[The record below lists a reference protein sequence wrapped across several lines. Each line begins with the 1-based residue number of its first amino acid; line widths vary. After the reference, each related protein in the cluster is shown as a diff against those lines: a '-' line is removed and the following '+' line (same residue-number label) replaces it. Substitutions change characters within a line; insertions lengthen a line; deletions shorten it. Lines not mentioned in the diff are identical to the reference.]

1 MLHRTGRQVGPLMA
15 LRGIPQHTTQDGA
28 RTFAELGLSPE
39 LVEAVERLGLLQ
51 PTPIQALVVP
61 LALAGGDLVGLAQTG
76 SGKTA
81 AFVLPLLDMIEP
93 EGGVQA
99 LIVCPTREIA
109 LQTAEFVGAVGNEV
123 GLRAAALIGGV
134 ALRPQ
139 IQALE
144 REGVELVIATPGRLL
159 DHVRRRTV
167 RLDAVT
173 DLVLDEADHMLDLG
187 FLPQVRDILE
197 ELPKERR
204 TMMFSA
210 TLPPAIE
217 RLAHRFM
224 RDPAMVDLRSETH
237 ARPGVE
243 HQLYLV
249 DPADKK
255 ACLLALV
262 AEEKTGSILVFMRR
276 RVDADW
282 ACRQL
287 SLEGHAVERMHADR
301 QQRHREEALEGF
313 RRGDLR
319 ILVATDLAARGI
331 DVPTIEHIINFDVP
345 ATVEDYIHR
354 SGRTAR
360 GSMGGIVS
368 TIATWRDK
376 SMIQSIESAL
386 GEELPRLVAPGVA
399 PWVEAKTPSRAQT
412 RSRRRLL

>member
-1 MLHRTGRQVGPLMA
+1 MA
-15 LRGIPQHTTQDGA
+15 LRGIPQHVTADGA
-28 RTFAELGLSPE
+28 RTFRDLGLSPE
-39 LVEAVERLGLLQ
+39 LVASVERLGLVR
-51 PTPIQALVVP
+51 PTPIQAAVIP
-61 LALAGGDLVGLAQTG
+61 IALEGGDLVGLAQTG

-93 EGGVQA
+93 EHGVQA

-109 LQTAEFVGAVGNEV
+109 LQTAEFVGAVGEEV
-123 GLRAAALIGGV
+123 GLRAVALIGGV
-134 ALRPQ
+134 GIRPQ
-139 IQALE
+139 VRDLQSRGA
-144 REGVELVIATPGRLL
+144 ELVIATPGRLL
-159 DHVRRRTV
+159 DHVRRRNL
-167 RLDAVT
+167 RLDGVT

-187 FLPQVRDILE
+187 FLPQVREILE
-197 ELPKERR
+197 ELPAGRR

-210 TLPPAIE
+210 TLPATIE

-224 RDPAMVDLRSETH
+224 RHPAMIDLRGETH
-237 ARPGVE
+237 ARPGIE

-249 DPADKK
+249 EPADKK

-287 SLEGHAVERMHADR
+287 ALEGHAVERMHADR

-345 ATVEDYIHR
+345 ATVEDYVHR
-354 SGRTAR
+354 AGRTAR

-376 SMIQSIESAL
+376 AMIQSIESAL
-386 GEELPRLVAPGVA
+386 GQELPRCRAPGVA
-399 PWVEAKTPSRAQT
+399 PFVEAKPAPRGQA

>member
-1 MLHRTGRQVGPLMA
+1 MA
-15 LRGIPQHTTQDGA
+15 LRGIPQHSSEHGA
-28 RTFAELGLSPE
+28 QSFSELGLSPE
-39 LVEAVERLGLLQ
+39 LVAAVERIGLLR
-51 PTPIQALVVP
+51 PTPIQCAVIPVALE
-61 LALAGGDLVGLAQTG
+61 GGDVVGLAQTG

-81 AFVLPLLDMIEP
+81 AFVLPLLDMVEP
-93 EGGVQA
+93 EHGVQA

-109 LQTAEFVGAVGNEV
+109 LQTAEFVSVVGHEV
-123 GLRAAALIGGV
+123 GLRGVALIGGV
-134 ALRPQ
+134 GMKGQ
-139 IQALE
+139 IDGLKQGGA
-144 REGVELVIATPGRLL
+144 ELVIATPGRLL
-159 DHVRRRTV
+159 DHVGRRNL
-167 RLDAVT
+167 RLDGVK

-187 FLPQVRDILE
+187 FLPQVQDILQ
-197 ELPKERR
+197 ELPKGRR

-217 RLAHRFM
+217 RLAKRFM
-224 RDPAMVDLRSETH
+224 HQPTTVDLRSETH

-249 DPADKK
+249 NPPDKK

-287 SLEGHAVERMHADR
+287 ALEGHKVERMHADR
-301 QQRHREEALEGF
+301 LQRHREEALEGF

-319 ILVATDLAARGI
+319 ILVATDVAARGI
-331 DVPTIEHIINFDVP
+331 DVPTIEHIINFDP
-345 ATVEDYIHR
+345 PDTVEDYVHR
-354 SGRTAR
+354 AGRTAR

-376 SMIQSIESAL
+376 ATIQSLESAL
-386 GEELPRLVAPGVA
+386 GQELPRLTAHGVE
-399 PWVEAKTPSRAQT
+399 PWVETKAVSRSQT
-412 RSRRRLL
+412 RRRRLL

>member
-1 MLHRTGRQVGPLMA
+1 MA
-15 LRGIPQHTTQDGA
+15 LRGIPQHSTEDGA
-28 RTFAELGLSPE
+28 KTFAELGLSPE
-39 LVEAVERLGLLQ
+39 LTEAVERLGISR
-51 PTPIQALVVP
+51 PTPIQAAVVP
-61 LALAGGDLVGLAQTG
+61 VALQGGDVVGLAQTG

-93 EGGVQA
+93 EHGVQA
-99 LIVCPTREIA
+99 LVVCPTREIA
-109 LQTAEFVGAVGNEV
+109 LQTAEFVGAVGEAV
-123 GLRAAALIGGV
+123 GLRGVALIGGV
-134 ALRPQ
+134 GLRPQ
-139 IQALE
+139 IRDLE
-144 REGVELVIATPGRLL
+144 TRGAELVIATPGRLL

-167 RLDAVT
+167 KLAGVT

-197 ELPKERR
+197 ALPEKRR

-224 RDPAMVDLRSETH
+224 REPAIVDLRGDTH

-262 AEEKTGSILVFMRR
+262 AEEKSGSILVFMRR

-287 SLEGHAVERMHADR
+287 ALEGHAVERMHADR
-301 QQRHREEALEGF
+301 HQRHREEALEGF

-331 DVPTIEHIINFDVP
+331 DVPIIEHIINFDVP
-345 ATVEDYIHR
+345 ATVEDYVHR
-354 SGRTAR
+354 AGRTAR

-376 SMIQSIESAL
+376 ALIQSIETAL
-386 GEELPRLVAPGVA
+386 GQGLPRCTAHGVA
-399 PWVEAKTPSRAQT
+399 PWVEAKATSRGQT

>member
-1 MLHRTGRQVGPLMA
+1 MA
-15 LRGIPQHTTQDGA
+15 LRGIPQHTTVDGA
-28 RTFAELGLSPE
+28 RTFGDLGLSAE
-39 LVEAVERLGLLQ
+39 LVEAVERLGLLS
-51 PTPIQALVVP
+51 PTPIQSAVIP
-61 LALAGGDLVGLAQTG
+61 AALAGGDVVGLAQTG

-93 EGGVQA
+93 EHGVQA

-109 LQTAEFVGAVGNEV
+109 LQTAEFVGVVGKEV
-123 GLRAAALIGGV
+123 GLRAVALIGGV
-134 ALRPQ
+134 GLGPQ
-139 IQALE
+139 IRNLE
-144 REGVELVIATPGRLL
+144 RDGAELVIATPGRLL
-159 DHVRRRTV
+159 DHVRRGTV
-167 RLDAVT
+167 RLEKVT

-187 FLPQVRDILE
+187 FLPQVQDILQS
-197 ELPKERR
+197 LPKGRR

-210 TLPPAIE
+210 TLPPIIE

-224 RDPAMVDLRSETH
+224 REPAILDLRSEFH

-249 DPADKK
+249 EPADKK

-287 SLEGHAVERMHADR
+287 ALEGHAVERMHADR
-301 QQRHREEALEGF
+301 LQKHREEALEGF

-319 ILVATDLAARGI
+319 ILVATDVAARGI
-331 DVPTIEHIINFDVP
+331 DVPTIEHIINFDIP
-345 ATVEDYIHR
+345 NTVEDYVHR
-354 SGRTAR
+354 AGRTAR
-360 GSMGGIVS
+360 GSMGGVVS

-376 SMIQSIESAL
+376 AMIQSIETGL
-386 GEELPRLVAPGVA
+386 GQELPRCTAPGVA
-399 PWVEAKTPSRAQT
+399 PFVEAKPSSRGQG
-412 RSRRRLL
+412 RGRRRML

>member
-1 MLHRTGRQVGPLMA
+1 MA
-15 LRGIPQHTTQDGA
+15 LRGIPQHSAKDDA
-28 RTFAELGLSPE
+28 RNWSELGLSPE
-39 LVEAVERLGLLQ
+39 LVASVERLGLAH
-51 PTPIQALVVP
+51 PTPIQSAVIPIALE
-61 LALAGGDLVGLAQTG
+61 GRDLVGLAQTG

-93 EGGVQA
+93 EHGVQA

-109 LQTAEFVGAVGNEV
+109 LQTAEFVGVVGEEV
-123 GLRAAALIGGV
+123 GLRAVALIGGV
-134 ALRPQ
+134 GIRPQ
-139 IQALE
+139 ITDLKTRGA
-144 REGVELVIATPGRLL
+144 ELVIATPGRLL
-159 DHVRRRTV
+159 DHVRRRNL
-167 RLDAVT
+167 RLDGVK

-187 FLPQVRDILE
+187 FLPQVREILE
-197 ELPKERR
+197 ELPKGRR

-210 TLPPAIE
+210 TLPPLIE

-224 RDPAMVDLRSETH
+224 REPAMVDLRGETH

-249 DPADKK
+249 EPADKK

-262 AEEKTGSILVFMRR
+262 AEEKTGSILVFMKR

-287 SLEGHAVERMHADR
+287 ALEGHAVERMHADR

-345 ATVEDYIHR
+345 ATVEDYVHR
-354 SGRTAR
+354 AGRTAR

-376 SMIQSIESAL
+376 AMIQSIESAL
-386 GEELPRLVAPGVA
+386 GQELPRCTAPGVA
-399 PWVEAKTPSRAQT
+399 SWVEKKPAPRGQK

>member
-1 MLHRTGRQVGPLMA
+1 MA
-15 LRGIPQHTTQDGA
+15 LRGIPQHVSEGGA
-28 RTFAELGLSPE
+28 RTFGELGLSPE
-39 LVEAVERLGLLQ
+39 LVAAVERLGLLR
-51 PTPIQALVVP
+51 PTPIQCAVVP
-61 LALAGGDLVGLAQTG
+61 VALEGGDLVGLAQTG

-93 EGGVQA
+93 EHGVQA

-109 LQTAEFVGAVGNEV
+109 LQTAEFVGVVGKEV
-123 GLRAAALIGGV
+123 GLHAVALIGGV
-134 ALRPQ
+134 GLGPQ
-139 IQALE
+139 IRDLE
-144 REGVELVIATPGRLL
+144 RHGAELVIATPGRLL
-159 DHVRRRTV
+159 DHVRRRTL
-167 RLDAVT
+167 RLDKVT

-187 FLPQVRDILE
+187 FLPQVQDILQ
-197 ELPKERR
+197 ELPKSRR

-210 TLPPAIE
+210 TLPAAIE
-217 RLAHRFM
+217 RLANRFM
-224 RDPAMVDLRSETH
+224 RQPTMVDLRAETH

-276 RVDADW
+276 RVDAEW
-282 ACRQL
+282 ASRQL
-287 SLEGHAVERMHADR
+287 ALEGHAVERMHADR

-319 ILVATDLAARGI
+319 ILVATDVAARGI
-331 DVPTIEHIINFDVP
+331 DVPTIEHIINFDIP
-345 ATVEDYIHR
+345 NTVEDYIHR
-354 SGRTAR
+354 AGRTAR

-376 SMIQSIESAL
+376 AMIQSIETAL
-386 GEELPRLVAPGVA
+386 GQELPRSTAPGVT
-399 PWVEAKTPSRAQT
+399 PWVEAKVASRGQG

>member
-1 MLHRTGRQVGPLMA
+1 MA
-15 LRGIPQHTTQDGA
+15 LRGIPQHTTEDGA
-28 RTFAELGLSPE
+28 RTFGALGLSPE
-39 LVEAVERLGLLQ
+39 LVEAVERLGLMR
-51 PTPIQALVVP
+51 PTPIQSAVIPVALE
-61 LALAGGDLVGLAQTG
+61 GGDVVGLAQTG

-93 EGGVQA
+93 EHGVQA

-109 LQTAEFVGAVGNEV
+109 LQTAEFVSVVGHEV
-123 GLRAAALIGGV
+123 GLRGAVLIGGV
-134 ALRPQ
+134 GMKGQIDALKQ
-139 IQALE
+139 GGA
-144 REGVELVIATPGRLL
+144 ELVIATPGRLL
-159 DHVRRRTV
+159 DHVGRRNL
-167 RLDAVT
+167 RLDGVK

-187 FLPQVRDILE
+187 FLPQVQDILQ
-197 ELPKERR
+197 ELPKSRR

-217 RLAHRFM
+217 RLAKRFM
-224 RDPAMVDLRSETH
+224 HHPTTVDLRSETH

-249 DPADKK
+249 NPPDKK

-262 AEEKTGSILVFMRR
+262 AEEKAGSILVFMRR

-287 SLEGHAVERMHADR
+287 ALEGHKVERMHADR

-319 ILVATDLAARGI
+319 ILVATDVAARGI
-331 DVPTIEHIINFDVP
+331 DVPTIEHIINFDP
-345 ATVEDYIHR
+345 PDTVEDYVHR

-376 SMIQSIESAL
+376 GTIQSIETAL
-386 GEELPRLVAPGVA
+386 GQELPRLTAHGVE
-399 PWVEAKTPSRAQT
+399 PWVETKAVSRSQT
-412 RSRRRLL
+412 RRRRLL

>member
-1 MLHRTGRQVGPLMA
+1 MA
-15 LRGIPQHTTQDGA
+15 LRGIPQHSSVDGA

-39 LVEAVERLGLLQ
+39 LVEAVERLGLLR
-51 PTPIQALVVP
+51 PTPIQEAVIP
-61 LALAGGDLVGLAQTG
+61 LALEGGDLVGLAQTG

-93 EGGVQA
+93 ERGVQG

-123 GLRAAALIGGV
+123 GLRAVALIGGV
-134 ALRPQ
+134 GLRPQ
-139 IQALE
+139 IRDLE
-144 REGVELVIATPGRLL
+144 HEGAELVIATPGRLL
-159 DHVRRRTV
+159 DHVGRRTV
-167 RLDAVT
+167 RLDKVT

-187 FLPQVRDILE
+187 FLPQVQDILQ
-197 ELPKERR
+197 ELPKGRR

-210 TLPPAIE
+210 TLPAAIE

-224 RDPAMVDLRSETH
+224 REPGIIDLRSETH

-287 SLEGHAVERMHADR
+287 ALEGHAVERMHADR
-301 QQRHREEALEGF
+301 LQRHREEALEGF

-354 SGRTAR
+354 AGRTAR

-368 TIATWRDK
+368 TIATWREK
-376 SMIQSIESAL
+376 AMIQSIETTL
-386 GEELPRLVAPGVA
+386 GQELPRCSAPGVA
-399 PWVEAKTPSRAQT
+399 PRVEAKVAGRGQT
-412 RSRRRLL
+412 RSRRRML

>member
-1 MLHRTGRQVGPLMA
+1 MA
-15 LRGIPQHTTQDGA
+15 LRGIPQHASEDGA
-28 RTFAELGLSPE
+28 RTFRDLGLSAE
-39 LVEAVERLGLLQ
+39 LVESVERLGLLR
-51 PTPIQALVVP
+51 PTPIQAAVIP
-61 LALAGGDLVGLAQTG
+61 LALDGGDLVGLAQTG

-93 EGGVQA
+93 EHGVQA

-109 LQTAEFVGAVGNEV
+109 LQTTEFVGTVGNDV
-123 GLRAAALIGGV
+123 GLRGVGLIGGV
-134 ALRPQ
+134 GLKPQ
-139 IQALE
+139 VQALE
-144 REGVELVIATPGRLL
+144 RDGAELVIATPGRLL
-159 DHVRRRTV
+159 DHVRRGNL
-167 RLDAVT
+167 RLDTVT

-187 FLPQVRDILE
+187 FLPQVKDILE
-197 ELPKERR
+197 VLPEKRR

-224 RDPAMVDLRSETH
+224 RKPGVVDLRGETH

-249 DPADKK
+249 DPGDKK

-287 SLEGHAVERMHADR
+287 ALEGHAVERMHADR

-331 DVPTIEHIINFDVP
+331 DVPTIEHIINFDMP
-345 ATVEDYIHR
+345 ATVEDYVHR
-354 SGRTAR
+354 AGRTAR

-376 SMIQSIESAL
+376 AMVQAIESAL
-386 GEELPRLVAPGVA
+386 GQKLPRSTAPGVT
-399 PWVEAKTPSRAQT
+399 PWVEAKQQGRGRGRA
-412 RSRRRLL
+412 RRRLR